1 MSTRAPSFPEDDDF
15 TADEA
20 RAFEAFLAAL
30 FGPAPRKKPRAK
42 RSVRSAL
49 SVQSVRSAPLPQS
62 PTPSVPH
69 SLSPSVPHSLRPSP
83 VAAAYTFTSPEPRF
97 KSCGV
102 FSVHATSHREACAQV
117 LLHADAIAD
126 AMRTILSRPAHEPQ
140 P

>member
-15 TADEA
+15 SADEA

-30 FGPAPRKKPRAK
+30 FGPPPRKKPRRQK
-42 RSVRSAL
+42 RSVRS
-49 SVQSVRSAPLPQS
+49 VRSA

-69 SLSPSVPHSLRPSP
+69 SLSPSTLG
-83 VAAAYTFTSPEPRF
+83 AAYTFTSPEPRF